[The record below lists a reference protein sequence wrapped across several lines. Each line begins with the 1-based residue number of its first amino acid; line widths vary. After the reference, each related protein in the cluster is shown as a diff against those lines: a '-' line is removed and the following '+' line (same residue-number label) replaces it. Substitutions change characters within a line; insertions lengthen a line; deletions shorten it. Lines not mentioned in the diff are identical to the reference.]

1 MEYLIHLGILVSL
14 YLILAQSFNMTFGLG
29 RLLNL
34 AHVSMYAIG
43 AYVTALLSTEYHA
56 TFAVALVWSVI
67 AGGLFSLLLIPIA
80 KRLSD
85 VSLAVGTLAF
95 SALVSAL
102 LVNWKSLTRGVLG
115 IPGIPRP
122 TLGGAVFDENANFL
136 ILSGGIALASLVLLF
151 VLFRNRFARAMR
163 ATGEFEHAALALG
176 VATSRLR
183 AYSVVL
189 ASAFAALAGSLF
201 AAYLSYIDPSSFLF
215 VEMIF
220 VMTIA
225 VVGRPGSYWG
235 CIIAT
240 VFLVLLP
247 EPLRFIS
254 LPASVLGP
262 MRQMLYALILL
273 AVVYKNRGRLFP
285 PQRTI

>member
-1 MEYLIHLGILVSL
+1 MEYLIHLGVLVTI
-14 YLILAQSFNMTFGLG
+14 YLILAQSFNLTFGLG

-43 AYVTALLSTEYHA
+43 AYVTALLTTEQQ
-56 TFAVALVWSVI
+56 TPFPLALLLSVL
-67 AGGLFSLLLIPIA
+67 AGAGFSLLLIPIA
-80 KRLSD
+80 KRLAD
-85 VSLAVGTLAF
+85 VSLAIGTLAF

-102 LVNWKSLTRGVLG
+102 LINWKSVTRGVLG

-122 TLGGAVFDENANFL
+122 VFFGVPFDENSDFL
-136 ILSGGIALASLVLLF
+136 LLSAGLALSALAFLYL
-151 VLFRNRFARAMR
+151 LFRNRFARALR
-163 ATGEFEHAALALG
+163 ATGEFEQAALALG

-183 AYSVVL
+183 GYSLVL

-215 VEMIF
+215 AEMIF

-225 VVGRPGSYWG
+225 VVGRPGSFWG
-235 CIIAT
+235 CCGAT
-240 VFLVLLP
+240 IFLVLLP
-247 EPLRFIS
+247 EPLRFIG
-254 LPASVLGP
+254 LPSSILGP
-262 MRQMLYALILL
+262 MRQMLYALILVV
-273 AVVYKNRGRLFP
+273 VVYKNRERLFP